1 MQDSNLIDPN
11 LISRIDDNRQWLLK
25 NIDSG
30 KWPEL
35 RSELAELER
44 EISRLILR
52 VRECN
57 SGINKD

>member
-1 MQDSNLIDPN
+1 MQNSNHIDPE
-11 LISRIDDNRQWLLK
+11 LISRIDKDRQWLLK

-44 EISRLILR
+44 ELSKFILR
-52 VRECN
+52 AKECN
-57 SGINKD
+57 SEIK